1 MFSSFNNQFN
11 FTFRHIIELCIEHF
25 QLMQISLLGN
35 IYILSLLLY
44 DLVLYI
50 LMDYRLIL
58 VGFYLNCFLYLL
70 LFLLFLDLIQSS
82 TMYQIFLFSYWFVF
96 PVEFRLFSNEFCLF
110 LDLFLDLFQLIL
122 NLFLK
127 GLDRFFNRFFNF
139 LSRFFNFILDP
150 FNRFFLKGF
159 FMGLNPIYNLSEFLI
174 NWRI

>member
-1 MFSSFNNQFN
+1 M
-11 FTFRHIIELCIEHF
+11 
-25 QLMQISLLGN
+25 
-35 IYILSLLLY
+35 SLLLY

-58 VGFYLNCFLYLL
+58 VGLYLNCFLYLL

-82 TMYQIFLFSYWFVF
+82 TMYQIF

-110 LDLFLDLFQLIL
+110 LDLFLDRFLDLFQLIL
-122 NLFLK
+122 NLFPK
-127 GLDRFFNRFFNF
+127 GLDRVFNFLNRFFNF

-150 FNRFFLKGF
+150 FDRFFLKGF